1 MADKGNNQIVLES
14 KMLFSELGYFTAK
27 AQEKRDRFSEEIIA
41 AMSLKIEIEALVT
54 ARNNLDQVARAKI
67 DKARQW
73 LNQKTDEFKTEEDS
87 HENKGRNIT
96 MPISSNSK
104 LNFFQGGTEQLVNT
118 ALGISEDTL
127 PGSWNPMPEEI
138 ERVKASVRE
147 GLEKARERSFVFKE
161 ALSDMA
167 KFFPKSISKKKEDKR
182 NVFGHSGKQ
191 ALPSKKRE
199 GGDAEESTK
208 TCIHSSMADEDYTP
222 IDPQIQNLVKKVDK
236 CIAKF
241 DQKRQVLQD
250 AIESDIEA
258 VKKDQRETR
267 ELRLTLAH
275 DSGDTSSNI
284 EAASRKIAN
293 VKQWLDQ
300 KALINVDTDT
310 TGDQDQ
316 GDIYSVL
323 IVHDDRN
330 ARDTIWNYAMAV
342 GTEKQFTMEFQ
353 EAKNGKEAVYL
364 HLAGASFDLI
374 VMADQMPI
382 MTGIQATQLLRKM
395 GVKSQI
401 IGLTSESGRQAFID
415 AGADECHEN
424 PLDTA

>member
-1 MADKGNNQIVLES
+1 MADKGNNQIVRES
-14 KMLFSELGYFTAK
+14 KILFSELGYFTAK

-67 DKARQW
+67 EKARQW

-87 HENKGRNIT
+87 HENKGLNIT

-104 LNFFQGGTEQLVNT
+104 LNFFQGGTEQLMNT

-167 KFFPKSISKKKEDKR
+167 KFFPKSISKKKEDNR

-199 GGDAEESTK
+199 AGDAEESTK

-222 IDPQIQNLVKKVDK
+222 IDPQIQNLVKKVDE

-275 DSGDTSSNI
+275 ESGDTSSNI
-284 EAASRKIAN
+284 EAASRKIAS

-300 KALINVDTDT
+300 KALISGDTDT

-374 VMADQMPI
+374 VMDDQMPI
-382 MTGIQATQLLRKM
+382 MTGIQATRLLRKM
-395 GVKSQI
+395 GVK
-401 IGLTSESGRQAFID
+401 ESDYRFNFGVWPASFHRRWRRRM
-415 AGADECHEN
+415 
-424 PLDTA
+424 P

>member
-199 GGDAEESTK
+199 GGDAE
-208 TCIHSSMADEDYTP
+208 
-222 IDPQIQNLVKKVDK
+222 
-236 CIAKF
+236 
-241 DQKRQVLQD
+241 DQERSKG
-250 AIESDIEA
+250 
-258 VKKDQRETR
+258 TR

-275 DSGDTSSNI
+275 ESGDTSSNI

>member
-67 DKARQW
+67 EKARQW

-87 HENKGRNIT
+87 HENKGLNIT

-104 LNFFQGGTEQLVNT
+104 LNFFQGGTEQLMNT

-167 KFFPKSISKKKEDKR
+167 KFFPKSISKKKEDNR

-199 GGDAEESTK
+199 AGDAEESTK

-222 IDPQIQNLVKKVDK
+222 IDPQIQNL
-236 CIAKF
+236 
-241 DQKRQVLQD
+241 D
-250 AIESDIEA
+250 AIESEIEA

-275 DSGDTSSNI
+275 ESGDTSSNI

-300 KALINVDTDT
+300 KALINGDTDT

-374 VMADQMPI
+374 VMDDQMPI
-382 MTGIQATQLLRKM
+382 MTGIQ
-395 GVKSQI
+395 SQI
-401 IGLTSESGRQAFID
+401 IGLTSESRRQAFID